1 MKSKKIIHVEKF
13 FHYFVSEMIFKV
25 MSECIFLQVY
35 DFNFFFIWIINVTLN
50 RCSQR
55 RAAHKKYA
63 GVLQFLCL
71 LMLNKY
77 ICIKRKNIRNGKSC
91 RMFSVLSCFYLLNY
105 LYFSCSEFIKQQ
117 KWETQ
122 YNKLVSNLLN
132 NSKYM
137 CILCFS
143 VYLHSSI
150 QIF

>member
-77 ICIKRKNIRNGKSC
+77 ICIKRKNIQNGKSC
-91 RMFSVLSCFYLLNY
+91 HMYFFFKLLLLTKLFIFVLFRVY
-105 LYFSCSEFIKQQ
+105 K
-117 KWETQ
+117 T
-122 YNKLVSNLLN
+122 
-132 NSKYM
+132 SKM
-137 CILCFS
+137 GNTM
-143 VYLHSSI
+143 
-150 QIF
+150 